1 MGRAKMLGKRI
12 VQIIIVLIG
21 ISFLSYLLITLAPGD
36 AAQSMFTA
44 SGIIP
49 TEEQLESLRDQMG
62 LNDPFIV
69 QYGNW
74 LSGCLK
80 GDFGTSFAQGRP
92 VGEMLAERV
101 MPTVKLALLSLVI
114 MTAVAVPI
122 GILSATHQNKFL
134 DYIIRGGTFLGISM
148 PNFWVGL
155 LLLYFF
161 GVMLH
166 VVPVY
171 STSLGF
177 DRMILPA
184 VTLAFAMSAK
194 YARQVRAEILAE
206 LNRDYVYGARA
217 RGISERAI
225 LWKHVMPNAM
235 LPLVTMLGL
244 SLGSLLGGTAVVEVI
259 FSYPGLGDLAI
270 SAITSL
276 DYPVIQGYVLW
287 ISLIYMVVNL
297 LVDISYGVLDPKLR
311 KGV

>member
-1 MGRAKMLGKRI
+1 MLRGKMLVKRLLQI
-12 VQIIIVLIG
+12 VIVLIG

-44 SGIIP
+44 SGIVP

-101 MPTVKLALLSLVI
+101 MPTIRLALLSLVI
-114 MTAVAVPI
+114 MLIVAIPI
-122 GILSATHQNKFL
+122 GIISATHQNKFS
-134 DYIIRGGTFLGISM
+134 DYIIRGFTFFGISM

-161 GVMLH
+161 GVLLR

-171 STSLGF
+171 STSMGF
-177 DRMILPA
+177 ERMILPA
-184 VTLAFAMSAK
+184 VTLAIAMSSK
-194 YARQVRAEILAE
+194 YARQVRAAILEE

-217 RGISERAI
+217 RGLKERTI
-225 LWKHVMPNAM
+225 LWRHVMPNAM

-270 SAITSL
+270 SSITSL

-297 LVDISYGVLDPKLR
+297 LVDLSYGILNPKLR

>member
-1 MGRAKMLGKRI
+1 MLGKRI